1 MNRRAKKPLA
11 RVSQTRQI
19 WNGFHLWRGHIYGED
34 ANGPYVTGV
43 QRAYGGS
50 GIIVYRAIRIGE
62 CYRWHKAIE
71 PVHTETGRAIL
82 AAALTRPCVDF
93 GTIGEQVRR
102 IYSPCVTTNVLVWC

>member
-50 GIIVYRAIRIGE
+50 GIIVYRAIWAGE
-62 CYRWHKAIE
+62 RYKWHKTIE
-71 PVHTETGRAIL
+71 PSATETGKAIL
-82 AAALTRPCVDF
+82 AAAATRPCVDF
-93 GTIGEQVRR
+93 GSVGEQVRR
-102 IYSPCVTTNVLVWC
+102 IYNPIVTTNVASWG